1 METNNYLSTDAV
13 DVDTSTP
20 SWMYIMAEL
29 GSGVSQHHIDTAVV
43 RQKKSTQ
50 ISANGSDTTTKLVG
64 NVNLGNALFNT
75 ALRHLQQEVAQSQS
89 KYMLLV

>member
-29 GSGVSQHHIDTAVV
+29 GSGVSQHHIDTVVV

-50 ISANGSDTTTKLVG
+50 ISANGSVTTKLVG
-64 NVNLGNALFNT
+64 DVNLGNALFKT